1 MDQQDRNMN
10 DALIYVLVSCFAIIG
25 YFLRDLHVQFKIH
38 KKDSDSYRIQAS
50 EELGKL
56 KGKIE
61 MVQQQSVNDVTRI
74 EQITQLKLDQISK
87 DVSELTKIIHEL
99 LNR

>member
-1 MDQQDRNMN
+1 MN
-10 DALIYVLVSCFAIIG
+10 ETIVYVLVTCFAVIG
-25 YFLRDLHVQFKIH
+25 YFLRDMHYQFKAH
-38 KKDSDSYRIQAS
+38 KKESEQYRISNS

-87 DVSELTKIIHEL
+87 DVTELTKIIHEL